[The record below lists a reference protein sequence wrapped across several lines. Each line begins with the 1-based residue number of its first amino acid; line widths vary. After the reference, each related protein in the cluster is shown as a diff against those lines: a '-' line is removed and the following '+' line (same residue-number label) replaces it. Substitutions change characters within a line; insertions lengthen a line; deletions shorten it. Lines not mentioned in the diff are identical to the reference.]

1 MVEPLAGRRQPGV
14 ERGPPVTF
22 TFDGVG
28 MEAYAGETVAAALA
42 AAGCLRIRR
51 STRLGAPRGAY
62 CNMGICYECLV
73 ILDGR
78 AVRCCMLQVTDGMEL
93 TSFGPEQ
100 RPVG

>member
-1 MVEPLAGRRQPGV
+1 MGEPLLGRRQLGV
-14 ERGPPVTF
+14 ERGPRVTF

-42 AAGCLRIRR
+42 AAGRLRIRR
-51 STRLGAPRGAY
+51 STRLGAPRGIY
-62 CNMGICYECLV
+62 CNMGTCYECLV

-93 TSFGPEQ
+93 TSFGHDRGQP
-100 RPVG
+100 G